1 MLQEADIGRA
11 TLIDEVAIV
20 TGASSGIGAAT
31 ARELALRGA
40 TVVLAAR
47 RADELET
54 QAQATRR
61 AGGEALAIPT
71 DVADPTQVTLLVDR
85 TVATFGRVDV
95 LVNNAGANWSR
106 PFASSHPDD
115 ITGLLEVNLLGAML
129 LTRAVLAGMLERRHG
144 AIISVG
150 SLSGRVAMEPLY
162 SATKYGLRGFS
173 LALRRQLAG
182 SGVSASLVSPG
193 KVRTAMTRDIQA
205 RMPEPGLVATTIA
218 DLVTHPRREVVVPRR
233 HYAIA
238 WLEQALPS
246 MADLAFRHR
255 HWSPNHE
262 QAVGQAYNITNDR
275 PLTQKRLLHA
285 IAHEL
290 GASPP
295 RLHLPYRPL
304 YAAGYAAER
313 LATRTRA
320 QRQPVLTRLGVKLF
334 GTDNRHAIDKARR
347 ELGYRPRIALEDGV
361 RLAAAWY
368 PPPTE
373 LAA

>member
-11 TLIDEVAIV
+11 TLIDAVAIV

-47 RADELET
+47 RADELEA
-54 QAQATRR
+54 QVQATRR

-106 PFASSHPDD
+106 PLASSHPDD

-193 KVRTAMTRDIQA
+193 KVRTAMTRHIQA
-205 RMPEPGLVATTIA
+205 RMPEPDVVATTIA
-218 DLVTHPRREVVVPRR
+218 DLVTHPRREVVIPRR

-255 HWSPNHE
+255 HWSPIQE
-262 QAVGQAYNITNDR
+262 EV
-275 PLTQKRLLHA
+275 
-285 IAHEL
+285 
-290 GASPP
+290 
-295 RLHLPYRPL
+295 
-304 YAAGYAAER
+304 
-313 LATRTRA
+313 
-320 QRQPVLTRLGVKLF
+320 
-334 GTDNRHAIDKARR
+334 
-347 ELGYRPRIALEDGV
+347 
-361 RLAAAWY
+361 AAWRS
-368 PPPTE
+368 
-373 LAA
+373 

>member
-54 QAQATRR
+54 QTQATRR

-106 PFASSHPDD
+106 PLASSHPDD

-193 KVRTAMTRDIQA
+193 KVRTAMTRHIQA
-205 RMPEPGLVATTIA
+205 RMPEPDLVATTIA
-218 DLVTHPRREVVVPRR
+218 DLVTHPRREVVIPRR

-255 HWSPNHE
+255 HWSPIQE
-262 QAVGQAYNITNDR
+262 EV
-275 PLTQKRLLHA
+275 
-285 IAHEL
+285 
-290 GASPP
+290 
-295 RLHLPYRPL
+295 
-304 YAAGYAAER
+304 
-313 LATRTRA
+313 
-320 QRQPVLTRLGVKLF
+320 
-334 GTDNRHAIDKARR
+334 
-347 ELGYRPRIALEDGV
+347 
-361 RLAAAWY
+361 AAWRS
-368 PPPTE
+368 
-373 LAA
+373 